1 MKGWRRTLHQSAAV
15 WICKWYFW
23 LLWDQ
28 QGRPVQRD
36 ARAGS
41 GQEGKPKSRAGW
53 VLWLNWD
60 IVLCVCVC
68 ELSVF
73 FLFVCLFSEEMPDWE
88 RELQEE
94 LREYD
99 VLADSETHDDN
110 WDKEIEE
117 MLKEES

>member
-1 MKGWRRTLHQSAAV
+1 MVKLGHCTV
-15 WICKWYFW
+15 
-23 LLWDQ
+23 
-28 QGRPVQRD
+28 
-36 ARAGS
+36 
-41 GQEGKPKSRAGW
+41 
-53 VLWLNWD
+53 
-60 IVLCVCVC
+60 CVCVS
-68 ELSVF
+68 SVCF

>member
-1 MKGWRRTLHQSAAV
+1 M
-15 WICKWYFW
+15 
-23 LLWDQ
+23 
-28 QGRPVQRD
+28 
-36 ARAGS
+36 
-41 GQEGKPKSRAGW
+41 
-53 VLWLNWD
+53 LWLNWD

>member
-1 MKGWRRTLHQSAAV
+1 MQRRVSAV
-15 WICKWYFW
+15 VKLGHCT
-23 LLWDQ
+23 
-28 QGRPVQRD
+28 
-36 ARAGS
+36 
-41 GQEGKPKSRAGW
+41 
-53 VLWLNWD
+53 
-60 IVLCVCVC
+60 VCVC

-73 FLFVCLFSEEMPDWE
+73 SFLFSEEMPDWE

-94 LREYD
+94 LQEYD